1 MEKRQIDLAVSSI
14 AALIEAS
21 TDRDEPIDD
30 SRITEGINQVKSL
43 FENWNNDDEEL
54 IKFRLESYFTVKL
67 SEKSIT
73 LANPD
78 VDYAS
83 YYMGHIVLDHPKF
96 YVRTKKG
103 TPKKAIKNTGGDYHS
118 GSSVPNVEMTTR
130 VARCRVWR

>member
-67 SEKSIT
+67 SEQKEKSSP
-73 LANPD
+73 LYANER
-78 VDYAS
+78 
-83 YYMGHIVLDHPKF
+83 LLC
-96 YVRTKKG
+96 KG
-103 TPKKAIKNTGGDYHS
+103 A
-118 GSSVPNVEMTTR
+118 
-130 VARCRVWR
+130 